1 MSNPHRL
8 THEFVEYIP
17 ERLEREKLYISIQFA
32 TASHLC
38 CCGCGHEV
46 VTPFT
51 PTDWTLTFDGETVS
65 LNPSIGNWSFP
76 CRSHYWIK
84 HNSVRWAGNW
94 SDEQVQRGR
103 ESDMARKRREYETRD
118 EQPVLS
124 PPQAIAGTAAKR
136 EKHGGF
142 WSRVFEFIRG
152 K

>member
-1 MSNPHRL
+1 MSNPDRL
-8 THEFVEYIP
+8 THEFVEYVP
-17 ERLEREKLYISIQFA
+17 ERLERGKLYVSIEFA

-46 VTPFT
+46 GTPFT
-51 PTDWTLTFDGETVS
+51 PTDRTLSIDGKTVS
-65 LNPSIGNWSFP
+65 LDPSIGNWSFP
-76 CRSHYWIK
+76 CRSHCWIERK
-84 HNSVRWAGNW
+84 SVRWAGSR

-103 ESDMARKRREYETRD
+103 ESDMARRCRDYDAWD

-124 PPQAIAGTAAKR
+124 APQVPPGTAAKR

-142 WSRVFEFIRG
+142 WSRVLEFIRG

>member
-1 MSNPHRL
+1 VSNPDRL
-8 THEFVEYIP
+8 MHEFVEYIP
-17 ERLEREKLYISIQFA
+17 ERLERGKLYISIQFA

-51 PTDWTLTFDGETVS
+51 PTDWTLSFDGKTVS
-65 LNPSIGNWSFP
+65 LDPSIGNWSFP

-84 HNSVRWAGNW
+84 RNSVRWAGSW

-103 ESDMARKRREYETRD
+103 ESDMARKRRDYETGD

-124 PPQAIAGTAAKR
+124 PPQVTAGTAAKR

-142 WSRVFEFIRG
+142 WSRVLAFIGG